1 MQSKLMEKLIAKK
14 KASGK
19 ELSDNEK
26 QAKSEVLKS
35 LHGQASDIL
44 RVKLKGIKKVSV
56 MSDSPEGLEKGLD
69 KAKELLEAAQG
80 SNGDNILE
88 HDSDEADEVEGEG
101 AMEGDDSNG
110 AEPEAESEDE
120 LDAKIQELLKKKE
133 ALKSKK

>member
-44 RVKLKGIKKVSV
+44 RDKLKGIKKVSV

-69 KAKELLEAAQG
+69 KAKELLDAA
-80 SNGDNILE
+80 
-88 HDSDEADEVEGEG
+88 
-101 AMEGDDSNG
+101 
-110 AEPEAESEDE
+110 
-120 LDAKIQELLKKKE
+120 
-133 ALKSKK
+133 